1 MIKIVNTIFS
11 FLKVILLLVS
21 FVFSFFIII
30 NMYRR
35 LEKNMIE
42 AIFNFIPFVL
52 LFILFSINI
61 IFRQKS
67 VNGCLFYNV
76 TCCLVFLMLL
86 FSVYR
91 TFFDRNMVVM
101 IRLGYDINF
110 NYFADVIAPMRAMLY
125 ILSLSNVLLMLDGFK
140 WEPKKTEVIVDTDLN
155 KKSIE
160 NTHHGVNVVNFNQS
174 TPIVNNEISDT
185 NSNLQG

>member
-1 MIKIVNTIFS
+1 MIKVINAILS
-11 FLKVILLLVS
+11 FLKVILLLVC

-35 LEKNMIE
+35 LEKDMID

-52 LFILFSINI
+52 LFILFAINM

-67 VNGCLFYNV
+67 VNKCFFYNI
-76 TCCLVFLMLL
+76 TCCLVFAMIL
-86 FSVYR
+86 FAVYR

-101 IRLGYDINF
+101 IRLGYDMNF

-125 ILSLSNVLLMLDGFK
+125 ILSVCNILLMIDGIDFSK
-140 WEPKKTEVIVDTDLN
+140 LLKSESKSLEKTQT
-155 KKSIE
+155 
-160 NTHHGVNVVNFNQS
+160 
-174 TPIVNNEISDT
+174 ISKVK
-185 NSNLQG
+185 

>member
-11 FLKVILLLVS
+11 FLKVLLLLVS

-42 AIFNFIPFVL
+42 AIFNFIPFIL
-52 LFILFSINI
+52 LFILFSVNI

-67 VNGCLFYNV
+67 VNNCFFYNI
-76 TCCLVFLMLL
+76 TCCLVFGMIL
-86 FSVYR
+86 FAVYR

-125 ILSLSNVLLMLDGFK
+125 MLSLSNILLMLDG
-140 WEPKKTEVIVDTDLN
+140 
-155 KKSIE
+155 
-160 NTHHGVNVVNFNQS
+160 VNFDFS
-174 TPIVNNEISDT
+174 KKESVKVVKDKSK
-185 NSNLQG
+185 

>member
-11 FLKVILLLVS
+11 FLKVLLLLVS

-42 AIFNFIPFVL
+42 AIFNFIPFIL
-52 LFILFSINI
+52 LFILFSVNI

-67 VNGCLFYNV
+67 VNNCFFYNI
-76 TCCLVFLMLL
+76 TCCLVFGMIL
-86 FSVYR
+86 FAVYR

-125 ILSLSNVLLMLDGFK
+125 MLSLSNILLMLDG
-140 WEPKKTEVIVDTDLN
+140 
-155 KKSIE
+155 
-160 NTHHGVNVVNFNQS
+160 VNFDFSKKESVKVVKDKNK
-174 TPIVNNEISDT
+174 
-185 NSNLQG
+185 

>member
-11 FLKVILLLVS
+11 YLKVLLLLVA

-42 AIFNFIPFVL
+42 AIFNFIPFV
-52 LFILFSINI
+52 ILFVLFAINI
-61 IFRQKS
+61 IFKQKS
-67 VNGCLFYNV
+67 VNNCFFYNI
-76 TCCLVFLMLL
+76 TCCLVFGMLL
-86 FSVYR
+86 FAVYR

-125 ILSLSNVLLMLDGFK
+125 ILSLSNVLLMLEDFK
-140 WEPKKTEVIVDTDLN
+140 WKQKKEEVIVNTDLD
-155 KKSIE
+155 KKVIE
-160 NTHHGVNVVNFNQS
+160 STHNGVNVVKFNEPSVQS
-174 TPIVNNEISDT
+174 SDVNNS
-185 NSNLQG
+185 L

>member
-11 FLKVILLLVS
+11 FLKVLLLLVS

-35 LEKNMIE
+35 LEKDMID

-52 LFILFSINI
+52 LFILFAINI
-61 IFRQKS
+61 IFKQKS
-67 VNGCLFYNV
+67 VNNCFFYNV
-76 TCCLVFLMLL
+76 TCCLVFMMLL
-86 FSVYR
+86 FAIYR

-125 ILSLSNVLLMLDGFK
+125 ILSVSNVLLMLVDFSFK
-140 WEPKKTEVIVDTDLN
+140 PKQENVIVNTDLN
-155 KKSIE
+155 KKTIQSKR
-160 NTHHGVNVVNFNQS
+160 NGVNVVKF
-174 TPIVNNEISDT
+174 SDPD
-185 NSNLQG
+185 SKSKK

>member
-35 LEKNMIE
+35 LEKDMIE
-42 AIFNFIPFVL
+42 AIFNFIPFIL
-52 LFILFSINI
+52 LFILFAINI
-61 IFRQKS
+61 IFKQKS
-67 VNGCLFYNV
+67 VNDCFFYNI
-76 TCCLVFLMLL
+76 TCCLVFGMLL
-86 FSVYR
+86 FAVYR

-125 ILSLSNVLLMLDGFK
+125 ILSVSNVLLMFEDFNWK
-140 WEPKKTEVIVDTDLN
+140 PKKKEVIVDTDLD
-155 KKSIE
+155 KKVIE
-160 NTHHGVNVVNFNQS
+160 STKNGVNVVKFND
-174 TPIVNNEISDT
+174 PDE
-185 NSNLQG
+185 

>member
-1 MIKIVNTIFS
+1 MIKIINSIFS
-11 FLKVILLLVS
+11 VLKVLLLLIS

-35 LEKNMIE
+35 LEKNMVD

-52 LFILFSINI
+52 LFILFAINI
-61 IFRQKS
+61 IFKQKS
-67 VNGCLFYNV
+67 VNNCLFYNI

-86 FSVYR
+86 FAVYR

-110 NYFADVIAPMRAMLY
+110 NYFADIIAPMRAMLY
-125 ILSLSNVLLMLDGFK
+125 MLSLSNVLLMIENVQWK
-140 WEPKKTEVIVDTDLN
+140 PKKKEVIVDTDLN
-155 KKSIE
+155 KKVIKTTK
-160 NTHHGVNVVNFNQS
+160 NGVNVVKFKD
-174 TPIVNNEISDT
+174 PDK
-185 NSNLQG
+185 

>member
-11 FLKVILLLVS
+11 YLKVLLLLVS

-35 LEKNMIE
+35 LEKDMID

-52 LFILFSINI
+52 LFILFAINI
-61 IFRQKS
+61 IFKQKS
-67 VNGCLFYNV
+67 VNNCFFYNI
-76 TCCLVFLMLL
+76 TCCLVFAMLL
-86 FSVYR
+86 FAVYR

-125 ILSLSNVLLMLDGFK
+125 ILSISNVLLMLEDFHFK
-140 WEPKKTEVIVDTDLN
+140 PKKVEI
-155 KKSIE
+155 IE
-160 NTHHGVNVVNFNQS
+160 NTDLDKKTIETTHNGVNVVKFND
-174 TPIVNNEISDT
+174 PDKR
-185 NSNLQG
+185 